1 VSVQSFVLVMVHT
14 QAVYVIAL
22 KVGKVQN
29 VTYLPTIVNLQIALV
44 EDNALPATVIVKL
57 DGKDPNVMKVVLETL
72 LINNCIRK
80 YM

>member
-1 VSVQSFVLVMVHT
+1 MVHT